1 VWAFLLLGERP
12 GRLTVAGAAIVLAA
26 ATVYALLPAREGE

>member
-1 VWAFLLLGERP
+1 LLVGERP
-12 GRLTVAGAAIVLAA
+12 GRLTAVGAAIVLAA

>member
-1 VWAFLLLGERP
+1 LLVGERP
-12 GRLTVAGAAIVLAA
+12 GRPTVVGAAIVLA